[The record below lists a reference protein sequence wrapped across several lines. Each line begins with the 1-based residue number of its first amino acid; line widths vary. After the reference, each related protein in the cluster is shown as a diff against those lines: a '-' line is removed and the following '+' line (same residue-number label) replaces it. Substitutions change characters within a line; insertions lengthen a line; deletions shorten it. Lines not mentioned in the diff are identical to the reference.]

1 MTRPAEDSCC
11 RRPKKTRTMAVRR
24 RESTGI
30 EATGTGTA
38 TTRTA
43 TEASEDGIATTEMM
57 RDAPRI
63 AIARTGTGAGRRQ
76 SRDLV
81 HAQGPLI
88 PVAETTAS
96 AMTDDTDLTG
106 AENTAL
112 PDHAHHRDGAT
123 MTTKAA
129 RIDESRTPARSAQA
143 RPTRDHVR
151 HTARDELIGQPE
163 ETNGANRLH
172 LTLEAKIMDLTALRL
187 RKRMEP
193 TKKLNVQRS
202 LPPCSRTPMISS
214 LIAKRD
220 LRL

>member
-1 MTRPAEDSCC
+1 
-11 RRPKKTRTMAVRR
+11 MAVRR
-24 RESTGI
+24 PESTGT
-30 EATGTGTA
+30 EATDTDTA
-38 TTRTA
+38 TTRIA
-43 TEASEDGIATTEMM
+43 TEASEDGTATTEMM
-57 RDAPRI
+57 RDAPLT
-63 AIARTGTGAGRRQ
+63 AIARTGTGVGRRQ

-88 PVAETTAS
+88 LVAETTAS
-96 AMTDDTDLTG
+96 AMIDDTDPTG
-106 AENTAL
+106 AETTAL
-112 PDHAHHRDGAT
+112 PDRAHHRDNAT
-123 MTTKAA
+123 MATKAA
-129 RIDESRTPARSAQA
+129 RINESRTPAQGAQA

-151 HTARDELIGQPE
+151 HTARDETIDQPE
-163 ETNGANRLH
+163 ETNGADRLH